1 MSLMIGVAGCF
12 FSVAAFAI
20 LLETPPNYLIHAG
33 AVGAVGGF
41 VYLIGTK
48 YGLGVVPILFF
59 YRRCRSLFLAHLF
72 ARISKEPVT
81 VFLTA
86 GILPTVPGAGMYRTA
101 YYLIQNNS
109 ERSGYYLMQ
118 TLEIAGVIALAIF
131 IVDTLFK
138 IAGKREKGI
147 PVRVPRNTCLT
158 GGRAMHDKV
167 SKQVFCLL
175 NYLFICSIIRV
186 KKRKVLFPVV

>member
-1 MSLMIGVAGCF
+1 MACQIADRGWNGRMSLMIGVAGCF

-48 YGLGVVPILFF
+48 CGLGVVLSSFLSALSIA
-59 YRRCRSLFLAHLF
+59 FLAHLF
-72 ARISKEPVT
+72 ARIFKEPVT

-138 IAGKREKGI
+138 IVGKREKRYTRPGT
-147 PVRVPRNTCLT
+147 P
-158 GGRAMHDKV
+158 
-167 SKQVFCLL
+167 
-175 NYLFICSIIRV
+175 
-186 KKRKVLFPVV
+186 